1 MSQKWRLCKPLLRTI
16 WGHPRNEAENQLDD
30 VDNLNKLISLTER
43 LKSYL
48 SKRKRERERRG
59 IQQNKTFKLK
69 VRKIVH
75 HRNITVML
83 GSNRTKDRSSK

>member
-1 MSQKWRLCKPLLRTI
+1 MSQKWRLCNPLLRTI

-48 SKRKRERERRG
+48 SKRKREREREERDPTEQN
-59 IQQNKTFKLK
+59 IQAQST
-69 VRKIVH
+69 
-75 HRNITVML
+75 
-83 GSNRTKDRSSK
+83 